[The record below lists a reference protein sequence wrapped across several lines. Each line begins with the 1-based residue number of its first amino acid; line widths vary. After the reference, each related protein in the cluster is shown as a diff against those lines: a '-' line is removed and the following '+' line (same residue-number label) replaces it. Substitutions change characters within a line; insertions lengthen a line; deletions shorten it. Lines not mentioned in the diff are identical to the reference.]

1 MTKEEISERLS
12 EYETYQ
18 KWNGVDENLMEVL
31 ETAVRLADEC
41 KDPDFTVSVAHR
53 AMDAAREYIRTK
65 SKVSFEKLEEYSQEN
80 KQGFKIINQYYG
92 CMRYAAKY
100 ELDSFCL
107 YIERYRPRRE
117 RFYEPRRKR
126 LKMIVDAIQDLE
138 DNKLDELYLHEPP
151 RTGKLLADDTPVMT
165 SEGWKKHGD
174 LKVGDKVVGSDGK
187 YTEVTHVFPKDVA
200 DYKVTL
206 SDGSEFYCHGNHE
219 WTVYNRHNVNKLET
233 HETHAMLEKGLIQTC
248 GNKKRYMFM
257 LPLREPMQGADK
269 VLNVHPYVLG
279 AWLGDG
285 TNTKPWITDPESDYA
300 IIDKIIEC
308 GYSLRKT
315 YTHKTTGVKG
325 FVFDNKLKDD
335 LRSYG
340 MCYYTHTTEKHIP
353 QVYLTASIEQRLELL
368 AGLLDT
374 DGTLVRKEHRY
385 SFSTSSERL
394 KDDVVALINT
404 FGWRVCVTEYE
415 PHTSSFGITGKKTS
429 YRISFNPTM
438 EIPCVLERK
447 QLKVFSE
454 RRRIAIVSIEKCEPK
469 PGNCISVANTDGLYA
484 VGKAMHLT
492 HNSQIVTFA
501 TTWHIA
507 RNDEPSNL
515 YVTYSNTLGGAFVD
529 GVMEII
535 KDPTYAFSEVF
546 PYESIAHTDSEA
558 HRLNLTRRKKY
569 ATLSGR
575 GMEAG
580 LNGQFDAKGW
590 LILDDLHEGINEV
603 LNQDLL
609 AKKLKFFNN
618 NVLSRQKQ
626 GCKILGIGTI
636 WSLNDIFCTR
646 HDFLEAGLAAPG
658 TRYKIIKIPAMNEKD
673 ESNFDYDYGVGFST
687 AKYKEIRARFEN
699 DGDLASWSAQY
710 MQEPV
715 EREGAVFIPDDMR
728 YYNGILPSE
737 EPLKVCCACDVALG
751 GDDYLSFPI
760 AYVYEDG
767 SVYIDDVVYDNSE
780 KKFTKPQVVNK
791 IIEHHVTSGYFEANQ
806 GGEGYKDEVNQALLE
821 KGIKINLRSEYA
833 PTDKR
838 KAQRIWDKAGS
849 IREYYF
855 RDLSCRNK
863 QYRQFMTNL
872 FSFNF
877 KANQKHKHQDAAD
890 SLASLAYFLEGTWA
904 NAKVEAA
911 INPFRRKQYGY

>member
-1 MTKEEISERLS
+1 MTKEEIEQRLS

-31 ETAVRLADEC
+31 EQATRLADEC
-41 KDPDFTVSVAHR
+41 KDPKFTIKVAHR
-53 AMDAAREYIRTK
+53 AMDAAREYIRVK
-65 SKVSFEKLEEYSQEN
+65 SRGTLEVLEEYSQDN
-80 KQGFKIINQYYG
+80 KQGFKILNQYYG

-107 YIERYRPRRE
+107 YIERYRPKKE
-117 RFYEPRRKR
+117 RFYEPRRR
-126 LKMIVDAIQDLE
+126 VLKMFVDEIQRLE
-138 DNKLDELYLHEPP
+138 DNELDELYLHCSP
-151 RTGKLLADDTPVMT
+151 R
-165 SEGWKKHGD
+165 
-174 LKVGDKVVGSDGK
+174 
-187 YTEVTHVFPKDVA
+187 
-200 DYKVTL
+200 
-206 SDGSEFYCHGNHE
+206 
-219 WTVYNRHNVNKLET
+219 
-233 HETHAMLEKGLIQTC
+233 
-248 GNKKRYMFM
+248 
-257 LPLREPMQGADK
+257 
-269 VLNVHPYVLG
+269 
-279 AWLGDG
+279 
-285 TNTKPWITDPESDYA
+285 
-300 IIDKIIEC
+300 
-308 GYSLRKT
+308 
-315 YTHKTTGVKG
+315 
-325 FVFDNKLKDD
+325 
-335 LRSYG
+335 
-340 MCYYTHTTEKHIP
+340 
-353 QVYLTASIEQRLELL
+353 
-368 AGLLDT
+368 
-374 DGTLVRKEHRY
+374 
-385 SFSTSSERL
+385 
-394 KDDVVALINT
+394 
-404 FGWRVCVTEYE
+404 
-415 PHTSSFGITGKKTS
+415 
-429 YRISFNPTM
+429 
-438 EIPCVLERK
+438 
-447 QLKVFSE
+447 
-454 RRRIAIVSIEKCEPK
+454 
-469 PGNCISVANTDGLYA
+469 
-484 VGKAMHLT
+484 VGK
-492 HNSQIVTFA
+492 SQLVTFA

-507 RNDEPSNL
+507 RNDELSNL
-515 YVTYSNTLGGAFVD
+515 YVTYANSLGGAFVD
-529 GVMEII
+529 GVQEII

-546 PYESIAHTDSEA
+546 PYENIAHTDSEA
-558 HRLNLTRRKKY
+558 HRLNLGRRKKY

-580 LNGQFDAKGW
+580 LNGMFDAKGW

-646 HDFLEAGLAAPG
+646 HEFLEAGLAAPG

-687 AKYKEIRARFEN
+687 AKYREIRARFEN
-699 DGDLASWSAQY
+699 DGDMASWMAQY

-715 EREGAVFIPDDMR
+715 EREGAVFLPDDMR

-767 SVYIDDVVYDNSE
+767 SVYIDDVVYDNAE
-780 KKFTKPQVVNK
+780 KKFTKPQVVDK

-806 GGEGYKDEVNQALLE
+806 GGEGYKDEVNQALQG

-855 RDLSCRNK
+855 RDPSCRNK
-863 QYRQFMTNL
+863 QYRMFMTNL

>member
-1 MTKEEISERLS
+1 M
-12 EYETYQ
+12 
-18 KWNGVDENLMEVL
+18 DAMEL
-31 ETAVRLADEC
+31 AVRLADEC
-41 KDPDFTVSVAHR
+41 GDPKFTIDVSHMALNVIR
-53 AMDAAREYIRTK
+53 DYIREK
-65 SKVSFEKLEEYSQEN
+65 SHSTFEQLEQYSQDN
-80 KQGFKIINQYYG
+80 KQGFKAINQYYN

-107 YIERYRPRRE
+107 YIERYRPRKE
-117 RFYEPRRKR
+117 RFYEPRRKQ

-138 DNKLDELYLHEPP
+138 DDKLDELYLHQPP
-151 RTGKLLADDTPVMT
+151 RTGK
-165 SEGWKKHGD
+165 
-174 LKVGDKVVGSDGK
+174 
-187 YTEVTHVFPKDVA
+187 
-200 DYKVTL
+200 
-206 SDGSEFYCHGNHE
+206 
-219 WTVYNRHNVNKLET
+219 
-233 HETHAMLEKGLIQTC
+233 
-248 GNKKRYMFM
+248 
-257 LPLREPMQGADK
+257 
-269 VLNVHPYVLG
+269 
-279 AWLGDG
+279 
-285 TNTKPWITDPESDYA
+285 
-300 IIDKIIEC
+300 
-308 GYSLRKT
+308 
-315 YTHKTTGVKG
+315 
-325 FVFDNKLKDD
+325 
-335 LRSYG
+335 
-340 MCYYTHTTEKHIP
+340 
-353 QVYLTASIEQRLELL
+353 
-368 AGLLDT
+368 
-374 DGTLVRKEHRY
+374 
-385 SFSTSSERL
+385 
-394 KDDVVALINT
+394 
-404 FGWRVCVTEYE
+404 
-415 PHTSSFGITGKKTS
+415 
-429 YRISFNPTM
+429 
-438 EIPCVLERK
+438 
-447 QLKVFSE
+447 
-454 RRRIAIVSIEKCEPK
+454 
-469 PGNCISVANTDGLYA
+469 
-484 VGKAMHLT
+484 
-492 HNSQIVTFA
+492 SQIVTFA
-501 TTWHIA
+501 TTWHCA

-535 KDPTYAFSEVF
+535 KDPTYAFNEVF
-546 PYESIAHTDSEA
+546 PNEEIVHTDSEA
-558 HRLNLTRRKKY
+558 HRMNMGRRKKY

-590 LILDDLHEGINEV
+590 LVLDDLHEGINEV

-646 HDFLEAGLAAPG
+646 HEFLEAGLAAPG
-658 TRYKIIKIPAMNEKD
+658 TRFKIIKIPAMNEKD

-687 AKYKEIRARFEN
+687 AKYREIRARFEN
-699 DGDLASWSAQY
+699 DGDMASWSAQY

-715 EREGAVFIPDDMR
+715 EREGAVFLPEDMK

-737 EPLKVCCACDVALG
+737 EPLKVTCACDVALG

-767 SVYIDDVVYDNSE
+767 SVYIDDVVYDNAE
-780 KKFTKPQVVNK
+780 KKFTKPQVVDK

-806 GGEGYKDEVNQALLE
+806 GGEGYKDEVDTELQS

-855 RDLSCRNK
+855 RDPSCRHK
-863 QYRQFMTNL
+863 QYRMFMTNL

-911 INPFRRKQYGY
+911 INPFRRRQYGY